1 MSAPPADGTAAKPPL
16 GTVAS
21 GEPALEGARPAS
33 KTGSRAPR
41 LSAAWLLAAAFFWL
55 ARPGAYSLAAGG
67 AVVLAGLVLRAW
79 AAGVLEKDWQ
89 LTVSGPY
96 AFTRNPL
103 YLGSFVVGV
112 GAAVAGGVP
121 WFALL
126 FVAFFGFAY
135 GRTMAAESRDLEA
148 RFGERHA
155 QYRNAVPLFLP
166 RCRPYRHPARS
177 MIAPDLAEGREPAG
191 TSGRAATSF
200 SLRRYARNKEY
211 EAALGAAAGFGVLAA
226 KAVGWWG

>member
-1 MSAPPADGTAAKPPL
+1 M
-16 GTVAS
+16 
-21 GEPALEGARPAS
+21 
-33 KTGSRAPR
+33 
-41 LSAAWLLAAAFFWL
+41 
-55 ARPGAYSLAAGG
+55 AGG
-67 AVVLAGLVLRAW
+67 AVVLAGLALRAW

-126 FVAFFGFAY
+126 FVAFFGLAY
-135 GRTMAAESRDLEA
+135 GRTMAAESRGLEA

-166 RCRPYRHPARS
+166 RCRPYRHPAS
-177 MIAPDLAEGREPAG
+177 IALDLAEGREPVRA
-191 TSGRAATSF
+191 SGPAATSF

-211 EAALGAAAGFGVLAA
+211 EAALGALAGFGMLAA
-226 KAVGWWG
+226 KAAGWWG

>member
-1 MSAPPADGTAAKPPL
+1 M
-16 GTVAS
+16 
-21 GEPALEGARPAS
+21 
-33 KTGSRAPR
+33 
-41 LSAAWLLAAAFFWL
+41 AAAFFWL
-55 ARPGAYSLAAGG
+55 ARPGASSLLVGG
-67 AVVLAGLVLRAW
+67 AVVLAGLAVRAW

-96 AFTRNPL
+96 AFTRSPL

-126 FVAFFGFAY
+126 FVAFFGLAY
-135 GRTMAAESRDLEA
+135 GRTMTAESRHLEA

-166 RCRPYRHPARS
+166 RFRPYRHPAPTT
-177 MIAPDLAEGREPAG
+177 IAPDLAEGREPARA
-191 TSGRAATSF
+191 SGPAATSF
-200 SLRRYARNKEY
+200 SFRRYARNKEY

-226 KAVGWWG
+226 KAAGLWG